1 DIIDEIPVS
10 NGSRIFKKLDFHIG
24 IIADEFLYNSF
35 KDVANVEYISRHER
49 ENYKEYDFVIF
60 ATTWRG
66 IDQSWVG
73 ASTAN
78 GPIRRQM
85 IMLAEEYNDRGIP
98 TIFYSKED
106 PVNYNLFKSL
116 AKHCKYVYTSASEV
130 VDTYKEYTGNE
141 SVDVLQFGVNPHIH
155 NPVGTRTK
163 YAEKYKDEILFAGS
177 WLSKYPV
184 RMTETSRLFNSI
196 IEEDAPLTII
206 DRNLELKDPR
216 YQFPEDYI
224 PYITPPVKHE
234 FLMKLHKIFRWSIN
248 MNSVKY
254 SDTMFANRVYELQA
268 FGNLLLSNYNTGIN
282 NIFPNVRLINAPDD
296 FKVIYKTDE
305 EDLKELQAKG
315 IRSVMKEHTTFHRI
329 LKLAEDVG
337 LKTPEIKKNILAIL
351 ENETVKEHYDR
362 QIYETCD
369 YIYKSD
375 FTIDKIIS
383 FYYITFFNSGYIYE
397 EYYIVDMISVFNYTD
412 VDFVTKNNEVEAHN
426 YIDNIVYTSKVMIDV
441 DAITDLNTINQLTS
455 GYNLDGVEVLSKAE
469 YNSKIKNLPS
479 DKELSVVVPIH
490 NNGT

>member
-1 DIIDEIPVS
+1 PFYYMKIKDLKRDEALDKFRDVVDEIPVS
-10 NGSRIFKKLDFHIG
+10 NGSRALKKLDLYIG

-35 KDVANVEYISRHER
+35 KDVANVEYISRHKRDEI
-49 ENYKEYDFVIF
+49 KEYDFVIF
-60 ATTWRG
+60 ATTWKG
-66 IDQSWVG
+66 IDESWIG
-73 ASTAN
+73 SSTAN

-85 IMLAEEYNDRGIP
+85 IMLAEEYNERGIP

-116 AKHCKYVYTSASEV
+116 AKHCKYVYTTASEV
-130 VDTYKEYTGNE
+130 VPLYKKYTENDN
-141 SVDVLQFGVNPHIH
+141 VDVLQFGINPLIH

-163 YAEKYKDEILFAGS
+163 HAEKYKDEILFAGS

-184 RMTETSRLFNSI
+184 RMTETKRLFNSI

-296 FKVIYKTDE
+296 FKVIYKTE
-305 EDLKELQAKG
+305 EQDLKELQAKG

-329 LKLAEDVG
+329 LKLASDVG
-337 LKTPEIKKNILAIL
+337 LKTPEIKKNILVVL
-351 ENETVKEHYDR
+351 ENESAKEDFDR
-362 QIYETCD
+362 QIYDTCD
-369 YIYKSD
+369 YIYKSELTFEKLKSFD
-375 FTIDKIIS
+375 FV
-383 FYYITFFNSGYIYE
+383 TFFNNEFIYE
-397 EYYIVDMISVFNYTD
+397 EYYLEDMISAFKYTD
-412 VDFVTKNNEVEAHN
+412 VDFVSKN
-426 YIDNIVYTSKVMIDV
+426 
-441 DAITDLNTINQLTS
+441 
-455 GYNLDGVEVLSKAE
+455 
-469 YNSKIKNLPS
+469 
-479 DKELSVVVPIH
+479 
-490 NNGT
+490 